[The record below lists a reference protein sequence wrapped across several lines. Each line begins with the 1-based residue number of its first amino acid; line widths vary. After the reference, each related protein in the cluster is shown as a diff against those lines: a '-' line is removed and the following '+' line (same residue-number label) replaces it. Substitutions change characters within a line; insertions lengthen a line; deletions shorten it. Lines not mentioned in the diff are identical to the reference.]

1 MNISKNPIFYLDEKE
16 WKSFLITENAILLS
30 SKKYTD
36 ATEMIEAADK
46 KSMLSLTK
54 TKEIELNTLE
64 KLTHLDNSDSLT
76 IHHGGKSLSL
86 DFGDAQNVKNVAATL
101 SEIRNFNVSQGSQTT
116 FSAMTPSLIGL
127 GVTAVLTWLIHSM
140 AAEIAMGQDVDVS
153 GRKSLYKRIFAWLA
167 ETLGTTGTLAV
178 GGLIALTCLYFMYQ
192 AYKNPSDEYV
202 YS

>member
-1 MNISKNPIFYLDEKE
+1 MNTSTNTVYALDEKK
-16 WKSFLITENAILLS
+16 WKTFLITENSILLS

-36 ATEMIEAADK
+36 ATEMIEAAEK

-54 TKEIELNTLE
+54 TKDIALNTVE
-64 KLTHLDNSDSLT
+64 KITHLDNSDSLT

-86 DFGDAQNVKNVAATL
+86 DFGDAQIVKEVAKTL
-101 SEIRNFNVSQGSQTT
+101 SDMRQFTVSQGTQTT
-116 FSAMTPSLIGL
+116 LSAMSPSLVCL
-127 GVTAVLTWLIHSM
+127 GFTVGLTWLIHSM
-140 AAEIAMGQDVDVS
+140 ATEIAMGQEINVS
-153 GRKSLYKRIFAWLA
+153 GRKTLYKTIFAWAA

-178 GGLIALTCLYFMYQ
+178 GGLVALLCFYFMYQ

>member
-1 MNISKNPIFYLDEKE
+1 MNTFTNTVYTLDEKE

-36 ATEMIEAADK
+36 AAEMIEAADK

-54 TKEIELNTLE
+54 TKEIALDTLE

-76 IHHGGKSLSL
+76 LHHGGKSLSL
-86 DFGDAQNVKNVAATL
+86 NFGDAEKVKEVATVL
-101 SEIRNFNVSQGSQTT
+101 SDMRKFTVSQGRQTT
-116 FSAMTPSLIGL
+116 LSAMSPSLVCL
-127 GVTAVLTWLIHSM
+127 GFTVGLTWLIHSM
-140 AAEIAMGQDVDVS
+140 ATEIAMGQEINVS
-153 GRKSLYKRIFAWLA
+153 GRKSLYKTIFAWAA
-167 ETLGTTGTLAV
+167 ETLGATGTLAV
-178 GGLIALTCLYFMYQ
+178 GGLVALLCLYFMYQ

>member
-36 ATEMIEAADK
+36 AAEMIEAGDK

-54 TKEIELNTLE
+54 TKEIALDTLE
-64 KLTHLDNSDSLT
+64 KISHLDNSSSLT
-76 IHHGGKSLSL
+76 LTHGGKTLSL
-86 DFGDAQNVKNVAATL
+86 DFGDAEKVKEVAAVL
-101 SEIRNFNVSQGSQTT
+101 SDMRQFTVSQGSQTT

-127 GVTAVLTWLIHSM
+127 GVTVGLTWLIHSM
-140 AAEIAMGQDVDVS
+140 AADIASGQEVDVS

-178 GGLIALTCLYFMYQ
+178 GGLIALACLYFMYQ

>member
-16 WKSFLITENAILLS
+16 WKSFLITENAILMS

-36 ATEMIEAADK
+36 AAEMIEAGDK

-54 TKEIELNTLE
+54 TKEIALDTLE
-64 KLTHLDNSDSLT
+64 KVSHLDNSSSLT
-76 IHHGGKSLSL
+76 LTHGGKTLSL
-86 DFGDAQNVKNVAATL
+86 DFGDAEKVKEVAAVL
-101 SEIRNFNVSQGSQTT
+101 SDMRQFTVSQGSQTI

-127 GVTAVLTWLIHSM
+127 GVTVGLTWLIHSM
-140 AAEIAMGQDVDVS
+140 AADIASGQEVDVS

-178 GGLIALTCLYFMYQ
+178 GGLIAFACLYFMYQ

>member
-16 WKSFLITENAILLS
+16 WKSFLITEDAILLS

-36 ATEMIEAADK
+36 AAEMIEAADK

-54 TKEIELNTLE
+54 TKEIALNTLE
-64 KLTHLDNSDSLT
+64 KVSHLDNSDSLT
-76 IHHGGKSLSL
+76 LTHGGKTLSL
-86 DFGDAQNVKNVAATL
+86 DFGDAEKVKEVATVL
-101 SEIRNFNVSQGSQTT
+101 SDMRKFTVSQGSQTT

-140 AAEIAMGQDVDVS
+140 ATEIAMGQEVDVS
-153 GRKSLYKRIFAWLA
+153 GRKSLYKRIFAWVA
-167 ETLGTTGTLAV
+167 ETLGATGTLAV
-178 GGLIALTCLYFMYQ
+178 GALVCLLCLYFMYK

>member
-36 ATEMIEAADK
+36 AAEMIEAGDK

-54 TKEIELNTLE
+54 TKEIALNTLE
-64 KLTHLDNSDSLT
+64 KVSHLDNSNSLT
-76 IHHGGKSLSL
+76 LTHGGKTLSL
-86 DFGDAQNVKNVAATL
+86 DFGDAEKVKEVAAVL
-101 SEIRNFNVSQGSQTT
+101 SDMRKFTVSQGSQTT
-116 FSAMTPSLIGL
+116 LSAMTPSLIGL

-140 AAEIAMGQDVDVS
+140 ATEIAMGQEVDVS
-153 GRKSLYKRIFAWLA
+153 GRKSLYKRIFAWVA
-167 ETLGTTGTLAV
+167 ETLGATGTLAV
-178 GGLIALTCLYFMYQ
+178 GALVCLLCLYFMYQ

>member
-16 WKSFLITENAILLS
+16 WKSFLITENAILMS

-36 ATEMIEAADK
+36 AAEMIEAGDK

-54 TKEIELNTLE
+54 TKEIALDTLE
-64 KLTHLDNSDSLT
+64 KVSHLDNSSSLT
-76 IHHGGKSLSL
+76 LTHGGKTLSL
-86 DFGDAQNVKNVAATL
+86 DFGDAEKVKEVAAVL
-101 SEIRNFNVSQGSQTT
+101 SDMRQFTVSQGSQTT

-127 GVTAVLTWLIHSM
+127 GVTVGLTWLIHSM
-140 AAEIAMGQDVDVS
+140 AADIASGQEVDVS

-178 GGLIALTCLYFMYQ
+178 GGLIAFACLYFMYQ

>member
-1 MNISKNPIFYLDEKE
+1 MNTSTNTVYALDEKK
-16 WKSFLITENAILLS
+16 WKTFLITENSILLS

-54 TKEIELNTLE
+54 TKDIALNTLE
-64 KLTHLDNSDSLT
+64 KITHLDNSDSLT

-86 DFGDAQNVKNVAATL
+86 DFGDAQIVKDVAKTL
-101 SEIRNFNVSQGSQTT
+101 SDMRQFTVSQGSQTT
-116 FSAMTPSLIGL
+116 LSAMSPSLVCL
-127 GVTAVLTWLIHSM
+127 GFTVGLTWLIHSM
-140 AAEIAMGQDVDVS
+140 ATEIAMGQEINVS
-153 GRKSLYKRIFAWLA
+153 GRKSLYKTIFAWAA

-178 GGLIALTCLYFMYQ
+178 GGLVALLCLYFMYQ
-192 AYKNPSDEYV
+192 AYKNPSDEFV